1 MLPFYKKSQPAAF
14 LVLFPL
20 LFSIHVFAQSGNSTT
35 VEGTVK
41 DPSGAVVPNAKLK
54 FTIRSA
60 DFHVTQTPIR
70 RGRFQSRMCPSILIT
85 CR

>member
-35 VEGTVK
+35 VEDANNPLGCR
-41 DPSGAVVPNAKLK
+41 GAQRN
-54 FTIRSA
+54 
-60 DFHVTQTPIR
+60 
-70 RGRFQSRMCPSILIT
+70 G
-85 CR
+85 

>member
-20 LFSIHVFAQSGNSTT
+20 LFSIHVLLRSGNFTT

-41 DPSGAVVPNAKLK
+41 DPSGAVVPNATVEIHKSGQRI
-54 FTIRSA
+54 FT
-60 DFHVTQTPIR
+60 
-70 RGRFQSRMCPSILIT
+70 
-85 CR
+85 